1 MSSGDEGEFNKQF
14 GVVVQPDDEGE
25 LNSVLDVDCDLDDS
39 PKPFKKRTSKHA
51 SLGVSKR
58 RSAKRIHA
66 ESSPYNNNNNGGH
79 ILVKNILF
87 GSKRKKDAALK
98 YVNKYLGSTSDFSFN
113 NVDEIKFNEIDSKLV
128 GKCISEVRNNIC
140 HIMTKK

>member
-1 MSSGDEGEFNKQF
+1 MDIQYDF
-14 GVVVQPDDEGE
+14 DDT
-25 LNSVLDVDCDLDDS
+25 
-39 PKPFKKRTSKHA
+39 PKPFNKRTSKQA

-58 RSAKRIHA
+58 QSAKRIHA
-66 ESSPYNNNNNGGH
+66 ESSPSDDNNNVGH
-79 ILVKNILF
+79 ILVKNTLF

-128 GKCISEVRNNIC
+128 GKCISEV
-140 HIMTKK
+140 